1 MQRPMRSLRRQFLL
15 STVALV
21 AAVSAATLVAAH
33 QWVRQAMADEVAQA
47 ALRHEV
53 LLSAALAPLIASRN
67 LAEADDLL
75 RQMVRDEAFVYVEVV
90 DSDGKPW
97 LRAGPPPAAPS
108 GAAWRVASAARPSRA
123 VDGTFH
129 FVGNLEVG
137 GRRYGAY
144 RFGLS
149 GATAVQAEQRVLQ
162 GLVIIGLLGV
172 LGAVLLQVPMSRWLT
187 RRLEQLAD
195 GTDRVAAG
203 EYGLQLPPAGSDG
216 MARLTA
222 SFNAMSGALA
232 QRVAA
237 LQASERRQHQ
247 LVDALAEGV
256 LFQDGQGRVLECNA
270 AACRILGQQR
280 GELLGSNGF
289 DPRWH
294 ARHQDGSPFESSE
307 NPSVLALRTGQPVR
321 NVLVGLNRP
330 PGGQVWVSINSQ
342 PLRDAGAGAT
352 VTSFSDVT
360 GLVQAEL
367 ALQQSNQDLERR
379 VAERTAELA
388 SARDAAD
395 AANGAKTE
403 FLSRMSH
410 ELRTPLN
417 AILGFAQVLR
427 MRLKPAAPGVD
438 EQLGYIEAGGW
449 HLLELINDV
458 LDLARIEGG
467 SMAVALKS
475 VEVAPLLT
483 ECARMVEAAASAA
496 DVVLEV
502 LPPPPLWRV
511 LGDRTRLC
519 QVLVN
524 LLSNACKYNR
534 PGGRVTLSAA
544 HEGGR
549 LVLSVADTGIGLSSE
564 QLTRLYEPFNRLG
577 AEAGRVE
584 GTGIGLVISRRLV
597 ELMGGRL
604 QALSTP
610 GMGTTFSVHLALGD
624 APEPP
629 EQRTAVADALP
640 DYPVAA
646 RELLYVEDNEAN
658 VQLLTEV
665 LNLRPGLRVR
675 SVPDGAAALR
685 AVRERAPDL
694 LVVDI
699 ELPGMD
705 GYELCRHLRALPGLA
720 RTPMVALS
728 ANAMASDRSGGLDAG
743 FDHYFTKPLDVIQ
756 FLAWV
761 DCALKEIEA

>member
-1 MQRPMRSLRRQFLL
+1 MKSLRRQFLL

-21 AAVSAATLVAAH
+21 AAVAAATLLAAH

-47 ALRHEV
+47 ASRHEV

-90 DSDGKPW
+90 DSDGNPW
-97 LRAGPPPAAPS
+97 LRAGPPPAAAGGVP
-108 GAAWRVASAARPSRA
+108 WRVASAARPGRG

-129 FVGNLEVG
+129 FTGDLELG

-149 GATAVQAEQRVLQ
+149 GATAMQAEQRVLN
-162 GLVIIGLLGV
+162 GLVMIGLLGV

-216 MARLTA
+216 LARLTA
-222 SFNAMSGALA
+222 SFNAMSRALA
-232 QRVAA
+232 QRVVA

-256 LFQDGQGRVLECNA
+256 VFQDAQDRVLECNA
-270 AACRILGQQR
+270 AACSILGLTRSQ
-280 GELLGSNGF
+280 LLGTDSMAQG
-289 DPRWH
+289 WH
-294 ARHQDGSPFESSE
+294 AIHRDGTPFEFSE
-307 NPSVLALRTGQPVR
+307 HPSVQALRTGQPVR
-321 NVLVGLNRP
+321 DVLMGVHRPGDGLA
-330 PGGQVWVSINSQ
+330 WVSINSQ

-360 GLVQAEL
+360 ARVQAEL
-367 ALQQSNQDLERR
+367 ALQKSNQDLERR

-388 SARDAAD
+388 GARDAAE

-467 SMAVALKS
+467 SMVVALDS

-483 ECARMVEAAASAA
+483 ECARMVEAAARSA

-502 LPPPPLWRV
+502 LPASPAWRV
-511 LGDRTRLC
+511 LGDRTRLR

-534 PGGRVTLSAA
+534 RGGRVTLSAA

-549 LVLSVADTGIGLSSE
+549 LVLTVADTGIGLSSE
-564 QLTRLYEPFNRLG
+564 QLARLYEPFNRLG

-597 ELMGGRL
+597 ELMAGRL
-604 QALSTP
+604 QAESKP
-610 GMGTTFSVHLALGD
+610 GLGTTFSVHLALGD
-624 APEPP
+624 TPVQP
-629 EQRTAVADALP
+629 EQRTAVAAALP
-640 DYPVAA
+640 DFPAAA
-646 RELLYVEDNEAN
+646 RELLYVEDNAAN

-665 LNLRPGLRVR
+665 LTLRPALRVR
-675 SVPDGAAALR
+675 SVADGAAALR

-694 LVVDI
+694 VVVDI
-699 ELPGMD
+699 ALPGMD
-705 GYELCRHLRALPGLA
+705 GYELCRHMRALPGLA
-720 RTPMVALS
+720 RTPIVALS
-728 ANAMASDRSGGLDAG
+728 ANAMASDRSSGLDAG